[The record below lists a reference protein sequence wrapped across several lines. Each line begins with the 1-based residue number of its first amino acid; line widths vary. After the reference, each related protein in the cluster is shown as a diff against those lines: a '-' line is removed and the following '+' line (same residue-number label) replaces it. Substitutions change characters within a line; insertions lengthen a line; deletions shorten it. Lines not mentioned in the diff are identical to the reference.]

1 MNDADRAEC
10 EALWDEINPWVGEDD
25 EGDMVKS
32 LLFAAKR
39 KWEIAAANAKLE
51 EIASMLENPS
61 WLGHWMAEEIRTLKQ
76 E

>member
-10 EALWDEINPWVGEDD
+10 GAVWEEAFEVF
-25 EGDMVKS
+25 DMSGSSAAITCLV
-32 LLFAAKR
+32 AAKR

-61 WLGHWMAEEIRTLKQ
+61 WLGHWMAEEIRALKQ